1 MECRQELSSNT
12 TVSLEIF
19 NETQVDLR
27 IKENLDWQRQK
38 GRVMTAEER
47 ILILRT
53 SSNYAFA
60 KRKKKKKCKCAAESL
75 WLFTLRRYNR
85 GLSRF
90 AILILLLLS
99 VKLHYICSFSSKRS
113 ITFYFRCHVGNLTVL
128 TRSWMWV
135 THNYIQCVFK
145 HWVTWTLNE
154 FLPLESNF

>member
-1 MECRQELSSNT
+1 MEFKHDCVFRDFQWDKSR
-12 TVSLEIF
+12 LEDKREF
-19 NETQVDLR
+19 RLAETEGACHDSWREDSDTENVIKLR
-27 IKENLDWQRQK
+27 FCE
-38 GRVMTAEER
+38 
-47 ILILRT
+47 
-53 SSNYAFA
+53 
-60 KRKKKKKCKCAAESL
+60 KKKQCKCAAESL